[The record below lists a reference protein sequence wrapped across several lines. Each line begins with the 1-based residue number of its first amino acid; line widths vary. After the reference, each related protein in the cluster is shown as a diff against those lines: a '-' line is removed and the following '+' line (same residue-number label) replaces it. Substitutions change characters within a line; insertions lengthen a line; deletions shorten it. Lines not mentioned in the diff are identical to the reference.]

1 MSNAKVIFLFSAGIV
16 LLVAAHIF
24 VSLRGMGTLLA
35 GRTTLLDA
43 VAKSVER
50 IEIERRGEPNTVLVK
65 DGVWR
70 VSEPYSA
77 EADER
82 SVQRLLDALV
92 VSPTQGAFGDQ
103 ELSSFG
109 RERSDYGLD
118 APDVKVTVHDGD
130 RKWIVGLGK
139 LTAANDG
146 VYASVDGET
155 AIYVADAALLGLAGA
170 GGDAFRMKSICPGG
184 VDSVDSFDLKRGKG
198 QFLRFV
204 KDGDGW
210 RRASFDGADSGD
222 AASSVRIRELL
233 SAIGATQAQAF
244 FWPVGASNEPASA
257 TAPLL
262 ASYGLD
268 SESAVTV
275 TLRSRGGA
283 DRQVAFGKEASDGLV
298 YALVQ
303 NSGAVVSVPGTL
315 KDLAGGADFTDSRLF
330 PFDIAQ
336 VTRVSIADGAVNYL
350 LAKDS
355 ATGEWRLDAP
365 VAAPADKAAAESFVA
380 HLASL
385 KLSDRDPEGLV
396 VSLTTN
402 APPVAVSRAA
412 ALAGHSLVDLRS
424 RRILR
429 IAPTDV
435 KRLESASPNAEKPAV
450 VVFDKDLRTWV
461 VESSG
466 RPGVPAAAAI
476 DAALAALNPLEAEK
490 VVTLKASVA
499 DLRRYGLEKPQT
511 TIAVDSEGAGSLR
524 RNILVGG
531 KAQGGYFATVG
542 SSDAVFI
549 ISNNVA
555 RRLLASFVA
564 EPVNEKEKAKAG
576 GRK

>member
-1 MSNAKVIFLFSAGIV
+1 MSNARVIFLFAAGIV

-24 VSLRGMGTLLA
+24 VSMRGMGSLIA
-35 GRTTLLDA
+35 GRTTLLDPA
-43 VAKSVER
+43 AKSAER
-50 IEIERRGEPNTVLVK
+50 IEVERRGGQVVALVK

-70 VSEPYSA
+70 VAEPYSA

-82 SVQRLLDALV
+82 GIQRMLDALV
-92 VSPTQGAFGDQ
+92 VSPTQAAFGEQ
-103 ELSSFG
+103 ELASFG

-118 APDVKVTVHDGD
+118 EPEVKITLSSGD
-130 RKWIVGLGK
+130 RKWSVGLGK
-139 LTAANDG
+139 LTAAKDG
-146 VYASVDGET
+146 VYASVGDET
-155 AIYVADAALLGLAGA
+155 AIYVADAGLLALAEA
-170 GGDAFRMKSICPGG
+170 GGNAFRMKSICPGG

-204 KDGDGW
+204 KDGEGW
-210 RRASFDGADSGD
+210 RKASLDGADAGD

-233 SAIGATQAQAF
+233 SAIGAAQAQAF

-275 TLRSRGGA
+275 TLHSRGGA

-303 NSGAVVSVPGTL
+303 NSGAVVSVPGAL

-330 PFDIAQ
+330 PFDVAQ
-336 VTRVSIADGAVNYL
+336 ISRVSIADGAVNYL
-350 LAKDS
+350 LAKDA

-365 VAAPADKAAAESFVA
+365 VAAPADKAAAESFVT

-385 KLSDRDPEGLV
+385 KFSDRDPEGLV

-424 RRILR
+424 RRILKV
-429 IAPTDV
+429 APADV
-435 KRLESASPNAEKPAV
+435 KRIESTSADAEKPAV
-450 VVFDKDLRTWV
+450 VVFDKDLRAWV
-461 VESSG
+461 VEASG
-466 RPGVPAAAAI
+466 RPGVPAAPAI

-524 RNILVGG
+524 RNILIGG
-531 KAQGGYFATVG
+531 RAQGGYFATVG

-549 ISNNVA
+549 ISNSVA
-555 RRLLASFVA
+555 RRLMASIVA
-564 EPVNEKEKAKAG
+564 EPVNEKAKAG
-576 GRK
+576 GER

>member
-1 MSNAKVIFLFSAGIV
+1 MSNARVIFLFAAGIV

-24 VSLRGMGTLLA
+24 VSMRGMGSLIA
-35 GRTTLLDA
+35 GRTTLLDPA
-43 VAKSVER
+43 AKSAER
-50 IEIERRGEPNTVLVK
+50 IEVERRGGQVVALVK

-70 VSEPYSA
+70 VAEPYSA

-82 SVQRLLDALV
+82 GIQRMLDALV
-92 VSPTQGAFGDQ
+92 VSPTQAAFGDQ
-103 ELSSFG
+103 ELASFG
-109 RERSDYGLD
+109 RERGDYGLD
-118 APDVKVTVHDGD
+118 EPEVKITLSSGD
-130 RKWIVGLGK
+130 RKWSVGLGK
-139 LTAANDG
+139 LTAAKDG
-146 VYASVDGET
+146 VYASVSDET
-155 AIYVADAALLGLAGA
+155 AIYVADAGLLALAEA
-170 GGDAFRMKSICPGG
+170 GGNAFRMKSICPGG

-204 KDGDGW
+204 KDGEGW
-210 RRASFDGADSGD
+210 RKASLDGADAGD

-233 SAIGATQAQAF
+233 SAIGAAQAQAF

-275 TLRSRGGA
+275 TLHSRGGA

-303 NSGAVVSVPGTL
+303 NSGAVVSVPGAL

-330 PFDIAQ
+330 PFDVAQ
-336 VTRVSIADGAVNYL
+336 ISRVSIADGAVNYL
-350 LAKDS
+350 LAKDA

-365 VAAPADKAAAESFVA
+365 VAAPADKAAAESFVT

-385 KLSDRDPEGLV
+385 KFSDRDPEGLV

-424 RRILR
+424 RRILKV
-429 IAPTDV
+429 APADV
-435 KRLESASPNAEKPAV
+435 KRIESTSADAEKPAV
-450 VVFDKDLRTWV
+450 VVFDKDLRAWV
-461 VESSG
+461 VEASG
-466 RPGVPAAAAI
+466 RPGVPAAPAI

-524 RNILVGG
+524 RNILIGG
-531 KAQGGYFATVG
+531 RAQGGYFATVG

-549 ISNNVA
+549 ISNSVA
-555 RRLLASFVA
+555 RRLMASIVA
-564 EPVNEKEKAKAG
+564 EPVNEKVKAG
-576 GRK
+576 GKR

>member
-1 MSNAKVIFLFSAGIV
+1 MSNARVIFLFAAGIV

-24 VSLRGMGTLLA
+24 VSMRGMGSLIA
-35 GRTTLLDA
+35 GRTTLLDPA
-43 VAKSVER
+43 AKSAER
-50 IEIERRGEPNTVLVK
+50 IEVERRGGQVVALVK

-70 VSEPYSA
+70 VAEPYSA

-82 SVQRLLDALV
+82 GIQRMLDALV
-92 VSPTQGAFGDQ
+92 VSPTQAAFGEQ
-103 ELSSFG
+103 ELASFG
-109 RERSDYGLD
+109 RERGDYGLD
-118 APDVKVTVHDGD
+118 EPEVKITLSSGD
-130 RKWIVGLGK
+130 RKWSVGLGK
-139 LTAANDG
+139 LTAAKDG
-146 VYASVDGET
+146 VYASVSDET
-155 AIYVADAALLGLAGA
+155 AIYVADAGLLALAEA
-170 GGDAFRMKSICPGG
+170 GGNAFRMKSICPGG

-204 KDGDGW
+204 KDGEGW
-210 RRASFDGADSGD
+210 RKASLDGADAGD

-233 SAIGATQAQAF
+233 SAIGAAQAQAF

-275 TLRSRGGA
+275 TLHSRGGA

-303 NSGAVVSVPGTL
+303 NSGAVVSVPGAL

-330 PFDIAQ
+330 PFDVAQ
-336 VTRVSIADGAVNYL
+336 ISRVSIADGAVNYL
-350 LAKDS
+350 LAKDA

-365 VAAPADKAAAESFVA
+365 VAAPADKAAAESFVT

-385 KLSDRDPEGLV
+385 KFSDRDPEGLV

-424 RRILR
+424 RRILKV
-429 IAPTDV
+429 APADV
-435 KRLESASPNAEKPAV
+435 KRIESTSADAEKPAV
-450 VVFDKDLRTWV
+450 VVFDKDLRAWV
-461 VESSG
+461 VEASG
-466 RPGVPAAAAI
+466 RPGVPAAPAI

-524 RNILVGG
+524 RNILIGG
-531 KAQGGYFATVG
+531 RAQGGYFATVG

-549 ISNNVA
+549 ISNSVA
-555 RRLLASFVA
+555 RRLMASIVA
-564 EPVNEKEKAKAG
+564 EPVNEKAKAG
-576 GRK
+576 GER

>member
-1 MSNAKVIFLFSAGIV
+1 MSNARVIFLFAAGIV

-24 VSLRGMGTLLA
+24 VSMRGMGSLIA
-35 GRTTLLDA
+35 GRTTLLDPA
-43 VAKSVER
+43 AKSAER
-50 IEIERRGEPNTVLVK
+50 IEVERRGGQVVALVK

-70 VSEPYSA
+70 VAEPYSA

-82 SVQRLLDALV
+82 GIQRMLDALV
-92 VSPTQGAFGDQ
+92 VSPTQAAFGDQ
-103 ELSSFG
+103 ELASFG
-109 RERSDYGLD
+109 RERGDYGLD
-118 APDVKVTVHDGD
+118 EPEVKITLSSGD
-130 RKWIVGLGK
+130 RKWSVGLGK
-139 LTAANDG
+139 LTAAKDG
-146 VYASVDGET
+146 VYASVSDET
-155 AIYVADAALLGLAGA
+155 AIYVADAGLLALAEA
-170 GGDAFRMKSICPGG
+170 GGNAFRMKSICPGG

-204 KDGDGW
+204 TDGEGW
-210 RRASFDGADSGD
+210 RKASLAGADAGD

-233 SAIGATQAQAF
+233 SAIGAAQAQAF

-275 TLRSRGGA
+275 TLHSRGGA

-303 NSGAVVSVPGTL
+303 NSGAVVSVPGAL

-330 PFDIAQ
+330 PFDVAQ
-336 VTRVSIADGAVNYL
+336 ISRVSIADGAVNYL

-365 VAAPADKAAAESFVA
+365 VAAPADKAAAESFVT

-385 KLSDRDPEGLV
+385 KFSDRDPEGLV

-424 RRILR
+424 RRILKVTP
-429 IAPTDV
+429 ADV
-435 KRLESASPNAEKPAV
+435 KRIESTSADAEKPAV
-450 VVFDKDLRTWV
+450 VVFDKDLRAWV
-461 VESSG
+461 VEASG
-466 RPGVPAAAAI
+466 RPGVPAAPAI

-524 RNILVGG
+524 RNILIGG
-531 KAQGGYFATVG
+531 RAQGGYFATVG

-549 ISNNVA
+549 ISNSVA
-555 RRLLASFVA
+555 RRLMASIVA
-564 EPVNEKEKAKAG
+564 EPVNEKAKAG
-576 GRK
+576 GER

>member
-1 MSNAKVIFLFSAGIV
+1 MSNARVIFLFAAGIV

-24 VSLRGMGTLLA
+24 VSMRGMGSLIA
-35 GRTTLLDA
+35 GRTTLLDPA
-43 VAKSVER
+43 AKSAER
-50 IEIERRGEPNTVLVK
+50 IEVERRGGQVVALVK

-70 VSEPYSA
+70 VAEPYSA

-82 SVQRLLDALV
+82 GIQRMLDALV
-92 VSPTQGAFGDQ
+92 VSPTQAAFGDQ
-103 ELSSFG
+103 ELASFG
-109 RERSDYGLD
+109 RERGDYGLD
-118 APDVKVTVHDGD
+118 EPEVKITLSSGD
-130 RKWIVGLGK
+130 RKWSVGLGK
-139 LTAANDG
+139 LTAAKDG
-146 VYASVDGET
+146 VYASVSDET
-155 AIYVADAALLGLAGA
+155 AIYVADAGLLALAEA
-170 GGDAFRMKSICPGG
+170 GGNAFRMKSICPGG

-204 KDGDGW
+204 KDGEGW
-210 RRASFDGADSGD
+210 RKASLDGADAGD

-233 SAIGATQAQAF
+233 SAIGAAQAQAF

-275 TLRSRGGA
+275 TLHSRGGA

-303 NSGAVVSVPGTL
+303 NSGAVVSVPGAL

-336 VTRVSIADGAVNYL
+336 ISRVSIADGAVNYL
-350 LAKDS
+350 LAKDA

-365 VAAPADKAAAESFVA
+365 VAAPADKAAAESFVT

-385 KLSDRDPEGLV
+385 KFSDRDPEGLV

-424 RRILR
+424 RRILKV
-429 IAPTDV
+429 APADV
-435 KRLESASPNAEKPAV
+435 KRIESTSADAEKPAV
-450 VVFDKDLRTWV
+450 VVFDKDLRAWV
-461 VESSG
+461 VEASG
-466 RPGVPAAAAI
+466 RPGVPAAPAI

-524 RNILVGG
+524 RNILIGG
-531 KAQGGYFATVG
+531 RAQGGYFATVG

-549 ISNNVA
+549 ISNSVA
-555 RRLLASFVA
+555 RRLMASIVA
-564 EPVNEKEKAKAG
+564 EPVNEKAKAG
-576 GRK
+576 GER

>member
-1 MSNAKVIFLFSAGIV
+1 MSNARVIFLFAAGIV

-24 VSLRGMGTLLA
+24 VSMRGMGSLIA
-35 GRTTLLDA
+35 GRTTLLDPA
-43 VAKSVER
+43 AKSAER
-50 IEIERRGEPNTVLVK
+50 IEVERRGGQVVALVK

-70 VSEPYSA
+70 VAEPYSA

-82 SVQRLLDALV
+82 GIQRMLDALV
-92 VSPTQGAFGDQ
+92 VSPTQAAFGEQ
-103 ELSSFG
+103 ELASFG

-118 APDVKVTVHDGD
+118 EPEVKITLSSGD
-130 RKWIVGLGK
+130 RKWSVGLGK
-139 LTAANDG
+139 LTAAKDG
-146 VYASVDGET
+146 VYASVSDET
-155 AIYVADAALLGLAGA
+155 AIYVADAGLLALAEA
-170 GGDAFRMKSICPGG
+170 GGNAFRMKSICPGG

-204 KDGDGW
+204 KDGEGW
-210 RRASFDGADSGD
+210 RKASLDGADAGD

-233 SAIGATQAQAF
+233 SAIGAAQAQAF

-275 TLRSRGGA
+275 TLHSRGGA

-303 NSGAVVSVPGTL
+303 NSGAVVSVPGAL

-330 PFDIAQ
+330 PFDVAQ
-336 VTRVSIADGAVNYL
+336 ISRVSIADGAVNYL
-350 LAKDS
+350 LAKDA

-365 VAAPADKAAAESFVA
+365 VAAPADKAAAESFVT

-385 KLSDRDPEGLV
+385 KFSDRDPEGLV

-424 RRILR
+424 RRILKV
-429 IAPTDV
+429 APADV
-435 KRLESASPNAEKPAV
+435 KRIESTSADAEKPAV
-450 VVFDKDLRTWV
+450 VVFDKDLRAWV
-461 VESSG
+461 VEASG
-466 RPGVPAAAAI
+466 RPGVPAAPAI

-524 RNILVGG
+524 RNILIGG
-531 KAQGGYFATVG
+531 RAQGGYFATVG

-549 ISNNVA
+549 ISNSVA
-555 RRLLASFVA
+555 RRLMASIVA
-564 EPVNEKEKAKAG
+564 EPVNEKAKAG
-576 GRK
+576 GER

>member
-1 MSNAKVIFLFSAGIV
+1 MSNARVIFLFAAGIV

-24 VSLRGMGTLLA
+24 VSMRGMGSLIA
-35 GRTTLLDA
+35 GRTTLLDPA
-43 VAKSVER
+43 AKSAER
-50 IEIERRGEPNTVLVK
+50 IEVERRGGQVVALVK

-70 VSEPYSA
+70 VAEPYSA

-82 SVQRLLDALV
+82 GIQRMLDALV
-92 VSPTQGAFGDQ
+92 VSPTQAAFGDQ
-103 ELSSFG
+103 ELASFG

-118 APDVKVTVHDGD
+118 EPEVKITLSSGD
-130 RKWIVGLGK
+130 RKWSVGLGK
-139 LTAANDG
+139 LTAAKDG
-146 VYASVDGET
+146 VYASVSDET
-155 AIYVADAALLGLAGA
+155 AIYVADAGLLALAEA
-170 GGDAFRMKSICPGG
+170 GGNAFRMKSICPGG

-204 KDGDGW
+204 KDGEGW
-210 RRASFDGADSGD
+210 RKASLDGADAGD

-233 SAIGATQAQAF
+233 SAIGAAQAQAF

-275 TLRSRGGA
+275 TLHSRGGA

-303 NSGAVVSVPGTL
+303 NSGAVVSVPGAL

-330 PFDIAQ
+330 PFDVAQ
-336 VTRVSIADGAVNYL
+336 ISRVSIADGAVNYL
-350 LAKDS
+350 LAKDA

-365 VAAPADKAAAESFVA
+365 VAAPADKAAAESFVT

-385 KLSDRDPEGLV
+385 KFSDRDPEGLV

-424 RRILR
+424 RRILKV
-429 IAPTDV
+429 APADV
-435 KRLESASPNAEKPAV
+435 KRIESTSADAEKPAV
-450 VVFDKDLRTWV
+450 VVFDKDLRAWV
-461 VESSG
+461 VEASG
-466 RPGVPAAAAI
+466 RPGVPAAPAI

-524 RNILVGG
+524 RNILIGG
-531 KAQGGYFATVG
+531 RAQGGYFATVG

-549 ISNNVA
+549 ISNSVA
-555 RRLLASFVA
+555 RRLMASIVA
-564 EPVNEKEKAKAG
+564 EPVNEKAKAG
-576 GRK
+576 GER

>member
-1 MSNAKVIFLFSAGIV
+1 MSNARVIFLFAAGIV

-24 VSLRGMGTLLA
+24 VSMRGMGSLIA
-35 GRTTLLDA
+35 GRTTLLDPA
-43 VAKSVER
+43 AKSAER
-50 IEIERRGEPNTVLVK
+50 IEVERRGGQVVALVK

-70 VSEPYSA
+70 VAEPYSA

-82 SVQRLLDALV
+82 GIQRMLDALV
-92 VSPTQGAFGDQ
+92 VSPTQAAFGEQ
-103 ELSSFG
+103 ELASFG

-118 APDVKVTVHDGD
+118 EPEVKITLSSGD
-130 RKWIVGLGK
+130 RKWSVGLGK
-139 LTAANDG
+139 LTAAKDG
-146 VYASVDGET
+146 VYASVSDET
-155 AIYVADAALLGLAGA
+155 AIYVADAGLLALAEA
-170 GGDAFRMKSICPGG
+170 GGNAFRMKSICPGG

-204 KDGDGW
+204 KDGEGW
-210 RRASFDGADSGD
+210 RKASLDGADAGD

-233 SAIGATQAQAF
+233 SAIGAAQAQAF

-275 TLRSRGGA
+275 TLHSRGGA

-303 NSGAVVSVPGTL
+303 NSGAVVSVPGAL

-336 VTRVSIADGAVNYL
+336 ISRVSIADGAVNYL
-350 LAKDS
+350 LAKDA

-365 VAAPADKAAAESFVA
+365 VAAPADKAAAESFVT

-385 KLSDRDPEGLV
+385 KFSDRDPEGLV

-424 RRILR
+424 RRILKV
-429 IAPTDV
+429 APADV
-435 KRLESASPNAEKPAV
+435 KRIESTSADAEKPAV
-450 VVFDKDLRTWV
+450 VVFDKDLRAWV
-461 VESSG
+461 VEASG
-466 RPGVPAAAAI
+466 RPGVPAAPAI

-524 RNILVGG
+524 RNILIGG
-531 KAQGGYFATVG
+531 RAQGGYFATVG

-549 ISNNVA
+549 ISNSVA
-555 RRLLASFVA
+555 RRLMASIVA
-564 EPVNEKEKAKAG
+564 EPVNEKAKAG
-576 GRK
+576 GER

>member
-1 MSNAKVIFLFSAGIV
+1 MSNARVIFLFAAGIV

-24 VSLRGMGTLLA
+24 VSMRGMGSLIA
-35 GRTTLLDA
+35 GRTTLLDPA
-43 VAKSVER
+43 AKSAER
-50 IEIERRGEPNTVLVK
+50 IEVERRGGQVVALVK

-70 VSEPYSA
+70 VAEPYSA

-82 SVQRLLDALV
+82 GIQRMLDALV
-92 VSPTQGAFGDQ
+92 VSPTQAAFGDQ
-103 ELSSFG
+103 ELASFG
-109 RERSDYGLD
+109 RERGDYGLD
-118 APDVKVTVHDGD
+118 EPEVKITLSSGD
-130 RKWIVGLGK
+130 RKWSVGLGK
-139 LTAANDG
+139 LTAAKDG
-146 VYASVDGET
+146 VYASVSDET
-155 AIYVADAALLGLAGA
+155 AIYVADAGLLALAEA
-170 GGDAFRMKSICPGG
+170 GGNAFRMKSICPGG

-204 KDGDGW
+204 KDGEGW
-210 RRASFDGADSGD
+210 RKASLDGADAGD

-233 SAIGATQAQAF
+233 SAIGAAQAQAF

-275 TLRSRGGA
+275 TLHSRGGA

-303 NSGAVVSVPGTL
+303 NSGAVVSVPGAL

-330 PFDIAQ
+330 PFDVAQ
-336 VTRVSIADGAVNYL
+336 ISRVSIADGAVNYL
-350 LAKDS
+350 LAKDA

-365 VAAPADKAAAESFVA
+365 VAAPADKAAAESFVT

-385 KLSDRDPEGLV
+385 KFSDRDPEGLV

-424 RRILR
+424 RRILKV
-429 IAPTDV
+429 APADV
-435 KRLESASPNAEKPAV
+435 KRIESTSADAEKPAV
-450 VVFDKDLRTWV
+450 VVFDKDLRAWV
-461 VESSG
+461 VEASG
-466 RPGVPAAAAI
+466 RPGVPAAPAI

-524 RNILVGG
+524 RNILIGG
-531 KAQGGYFATVG
+531 RAQGGYFATVG

-549 ISNNVA
+549 ISNSVA
-555 RRLLASFVA
+555 RRLMASIVA
-564 EPVNEKEKAKAG
+564 EPVNEKAKAG
-576 GRK
+576 GER

>member
-1 MSNAKVIFLFSAGIV
+1 MSNARVIFLFAAGIV

-24 VSLRGMGTLLA
+24 VSMRGMGSLIA
-35 GRTTLLDA
+35 GRTTLLDPA
-43 VAKSVER
+43 AKSAER
-50 IEIERRGEPNTVLVK
+50 IEVERRGGQVVALVK

-70 VSEPYSA
+70 VAEPYSA

-82 SVQRLLDALV
+82 GIQRMLDALV
-92 VSPTQGAFGDQ
+92 VSPTQAAFGDQ
-103 ELSSFG
+103 ELASFG
-109 RERSDYGLD
+109 RERGDYGLD
-118 APDVKVTVHDGD
+118 EPEVKITLSSGD
-130 RKWIVGLGK
+130 RKWSVGLGN
-139 LTAANDG
+139 LTAAKDG
-146 VYASVDGET
+146 VYASVSDET
-155 AIYVADAALLGLAGA
+155 AIYVADAGLLALAEA
-170 GGDAFRMKSICPGG
+170 GGNAFRMKSICPGG

-204 KDGDGW
+204 KDGEGW
-210 RRASFDGADSGD
+210 RKASLDGADAGD

-233 SAIGATQAQAF
+233 SAIGAAQAQAF

-275 TLRSRGGA
+275 TLHSRGGA

-303 NSGAVVSVPGTL
+303 NSGAVVSVPGAL

-330 PFDIAQ
+330 PFDVAQ
-336 VTRVSIADGAVNYL
+336 ISRVSIADGAVNYL
-350 LAKDS
+350 LAKDA

-365 VAAPADKAAAESFVA
+365 VAAPADKAAAESFVT

-385 KLSDRDPEGLV
+385 KFSDRDPEGLV

-424 RRILR
+424 RRILKV
-429 IAPTDV
+429 APADV
-435 KRLESASPNAEKPAV
+435 KRIESTSADAEKPAV
-450 VVFDKDLRTWV
+450 VVFDKDLRAWV
-461 VESSG
+461 VEASG
-466 RPGVPAAAAI
+466 RPGVPAAPAI

-524 RNILVGG
+524 RNILIGG
-531 KAQGGYFATVG
+531 RAQGGYFATVG

-549 ISNNVA
+549 ISNSVA
-555 RRLLASFVA
+555 RRLMASIVA
-564 EPVNEKEKAKAG
+564 EPVNEKAKAG
-576 GRK
+576 GER

>member
-1 MSNAKVIFLFSAGIV
+1 
-16 LLVAAHIF
+16 
-24 VSLRGMGTLLA
+24 
-35 GRTTLLDA
+35 
-43 VAKSVER
+43 
-50 IEIERRGEPNTVLVK
+50 
-65 DGVWR
+65 
-70 VSEPYSA
+70 
-77 EADER
+77 
-82 SVQRLLDALV
+82 
-92 VSPTQGAFGDQ
+92 
-103 ELSSFG
+103 
-109 RERSDYGLD
+109 
-118 APDVKVTVHDGD
+118 
-130 RKWIVGLGK
+130 
-139 LTAANDG
+139 
-146 VYASVDGET
+146 
-155 AIYVADAALLGLAGA
+155 
-170 GGDAFRMKSICPGG
+170 MKSICPGG

-204 KDGDGW
+204 KDGKGW
-210 RRASFDGADSGD
+210 RKASLDGADAGD

-233 SAIGATQAQAF
+233 SAIGAAQAKAF

-275 TLRSRGGA
+275 TLHSRGGA

-303 NSGAVVSVPGTL
+303 NSGAVVSVPGAL

-330 PFDIAQ
+330 PFDVAQ
-336 VTRVSIADGAVNYL
+336 VSRVSIADGAVNYL
-350 LAKDS
+350 LAKDA

-365 VAAPADKAAAESFVA
+365 VAAPADKAAAESFVT

-385 KLSDRDPEGLV
+385 KFSDRDPEGLV
-396 VSLTTN
+396 VSLATN
-402 APPVAVSRAA
+402 TPPVAVSRTA

-424 RRILR
+424 RRILKV
-429 IAPTDV
+429 APTDV
-435 KRLESASPNAEKPAV
+435 KRIESTSADAEKPAV
-450 VVFDKDLRTWV
+450 VVFDKDLRAWV
-461 VESSG
+461 VEASG
-466 RPGVPAAAAI
+466 RPGVPAAPAI

-524 RNILVGG
+524 RNILIGG

-549 ISNNVA
+549 ISNSVA
-555 RRLLASFVA
+555 RRLMASIVA
-564 EPVNEKEKAKAG
+564 EPVNEKAKAG
-576 GRK
+576 GER

>member
-1 MSNAKVIFLFSAGIV
+1 MSNARVIFLFAAGIV

-24 VSLRGMGTLLA
+24 VSMRGMGSLIA
-35 GRTTLLDA
+35 GRTTLLDPA
-43 VAKSVER
+43 AKSAER
-50 IEIERRGEPNTVLVK
+50 IEVERRGGQVVALVK

-70 VSEPYSA
+70 VAEPYSA

-82 SVQRLLDALV
+82 GIQRMLDALV
-92 VSPTQGAFGDQ
+92 VSPTQAAFGDQ
-103 ELSSFG
+103 ELASFG
-109 RERSDYGLD
+109 RERGDYGLD
-118 APDVKVTVHDGD
+118 EPEVKITLSSGD
-130 RKWIVGLGK
+130 RKWSVGLGK
-139 LTAANDG
+139 LTAAKDG
-146 VYASVDGET
+146 VYASVSDET
-155 AIYVADAALLGLAGA
+155 AIYVADAGLLALAEA
-170 GGDAFRMKSICPGG
+170 GGNAFRMKSICPGG

-204 KDGDGW
+204 KDGEGW
-210 RRASFDGADSGD
+210 RKASLDGADAGD

-233 SAIGATQAQAF
+233 SAIGAAQAQAF

-275 TLRSRGGA
+275 TLHSRGGA

-303 NSGAVVSVPGTL
+303 NSGAVVSVPGAL

-330 PFDIAQ
+330 PFDVAQ
-336 VTRVSIADGAVNYL
+336 ISRVSIADGAVNYL
-350 LAKDS
+350 LAKDA

-365 VAAPADKAAAESFVA
+365 VAAPADKAAAASFVT

-385 KLSDRDPEGLV
+385 KFSDRDPEGLV

-424 RRILR
+424 RRILKV
-429 IAPTDV
+429 APADV
-435 KRLESASPNAEKPAV
+435 KRIESTSADAEKPAV
-450 VVFDKDLRTWV
+450 VVFDKDLRAWV
-461 VESSG
+461 VEASG
-466 RPGVPAAAAI
+466 RPGVPAAPAI

-524 RNILVGG
+524 RNILIGG
-531 KAQGGYFATVG
+531 RAQGGYFATVG

-549 ISNNVA
+549 ISNSVA
-555 RRLLASFVA
+555 RRLMASIVA
-564 EPVNEKEKAKAG
+564 EPVNEKAKAG
-576 GRK
+576 GER

>member
-1 MSNAKVIFLFSAGIV
+1 MSNARVIFLFAAGIV

-24 VSLRGMGTLLA
+24 VSMRGMGSLIA
-35 GRTTLLDA
+35 GRTTLLDPA
-43 VAKSVER
+43 AKSAER
-50 IEIERRGEPNTVLVK
+50 IEVERRGGQVVALVK

-70 VSEPYSA
+70 VAEPYSA

-82 SVQRLLDALV
+82 GIQRMLDALV
-92 VSPTQGAFGDQ
+92 VSPTQAAFGDQ
-103 ELSSFG
+103 ELASFG

-118 APDVKVTVHDGD
+118 EPEVKITLSSGD
-130 RKWIVGLGK
+130 RKWSVGLGK
-139 LTAANDG
+139 MTAAKDG
-146 VYASVDGET
+146 VYASVGDET
-155 AIYVADAALLGLAGA
+155 AIYVADAGLLALAEA
-170 GGDAFRMKSICPGG
+170 GGNAFRMKSICPGG

-204 KDGDGW
+204 KDGEGW
-210 RRASFDGADSGD
+210 RKASLDGADAGD

-233 SAIGATQAQAF
+233 SAIGAAQAQAF

-275 TLRSRGGA
+275 TLHSRGGA

-303 NSGAVVSVPGTL
+303 NSGAVVSVPGAL

-336 VTRVSIADGAVNYL
+336 ISRVSIADGAVNYL
-350 LAKDS
+350 LAKDA

-365 VAAPADKAAAESFVA
+365 VAAPADKAAAESFVT

-385 KLSDRDPEGLV
+385 KFSDRDPEGLV

-424 RRILR
+424 RRILKV
-429 IAPTDV
+429 APADV
-435 KRLESASPNAEKPAV
+435 KRIESTSADAEKPAV
-450 VVFDKDLRTWV
+450 VVFDKDLRAWV
-461 VESSG
+461 VEASG
-466 RPGVPAAAAI
+466 RPGVPAAPAI

-524 RNILVGG
+524 RNILIGG
-531 KAQGGYFATVG
+531 RAQGGYFATVG

-549 ISNNVA
+549 ISNSVA
-555 RRLLASFVA
+555 RRLMASIVA
-564 EPVNEKEKAKAG
+564 EPVNEKAKAG
-576 GRK
+576 GER

>member
-1 MSNAKVIFLFSAGIV
+1 MSNARVIFLFAAGIV

-24 VSLRGMGTLLA
+24 VSMRGMGSLIA
-35 GRTTLLDA
+35 GRTTLLDPA
-43 VAKSVER
+43 AKSAER
-50 IEIERRGEPNTVLVK
+50 IEVERRGGQVVALVK

-70 VSEPYSA
+70 VAEPYSA

-82 SVQRLLDALV
+82 GIQRMLDALV
-92 VSPTQGAFGDQ
+92 VSPTQAAFGEQ
-103 ELSSFG
+103 ELASFG

-118 APDVKVTVHDGD
+118 EPEVKITLSSGD
-130 RKWIVGLGK
+130 RKWSVGLGK
-139 LTAANDG
+139 MTAAKDG
-146 VYASVDGET
+146 VYASVGDET
-155 AIYVADAALLGLAGA
+155 AIYVADAGLLALAEA
-170 GGDAFRMKSICPGG
+170 GGNAFRMKSICPGG

-204 KDGDGW
+204 KDGEGW
-210 RRASFDGADSGD
+210 RKASLDGADAGD

-233 SAIGATQAQAF
+233 SAIGAAQAQAF
-244 FWPVGASNEPASA
+244 FWPVGASNESASA

-275 TLRSRGGA
+275 TLHSRGGA

-303 NSGAVVSVPGTL
+303 NSGAVVSVPGAL

-330 PFDIAQ
+330 PFDVAQ
-336 VTRVSIADGAVNYL
+336 ISRVSIADGAVNYL
-350 LAKDS
+350 LAKDA

-365 VAAPADKAAAESFVA
+365 VAAPADKAAAESFVT

-385 KLSDRDPEGLV
+385 KFSDRDPEGLV

-424 RRILR
+424 RRILKV
-429 IAPTDV
+429 APADV
-435 KRLESASPNAEKPAV
+435 KRIESTSADAEKPAV
-450 VVFDKDLRTWV
+450 VVFDKDLRAWV
-461 VESSG
+461 VEASG
-466 RPGVPAAAAI
+466 RPGVPAAPAI

-524 RNILVGG
+524 RNILIGG
-531 KAQGGYFATVG
+531 RAQGGYFATVG

-549 ISNNVA
+549 ISNSVA
-555 RRLLASFVA
+555 RRLMASIVA
-564 EPVNEKEKAKAG
+564 EPVNEKAKAG
-576 GRK
+576 GER

>member
-1 MSNAKVIFLFSAGIV
+1 MSNARVIFLFAAGIV

-24 VSLRGMGTLLA
+24 VSMRGMGSLIA
-35 GRTTLLDA
+35 GRTTLLDPA
-43 VAKSVER
+43 AKSAER
-50 IEIERRGEPNTVLVK
+50 IEVERRGGQVVALVK

-70 VSEPYSA
+70 VAEPYSA

-82 SVQRLLDALV
+82 GIQRMLDALV
-92 VSPTQGAFGDQ
+92 VSPTQAAFGEQ
-103 ELSSFG
+103 ELASFG

-118 APDVKVTVHDGD
+118 EPEVKITLSSGD
-130 RKWIVGLGK
+130 RKWSVGLGK
-139 LTAANDG
+139 LTAAKDG
-146 VYASVDGET
+146 VYASVGDET
-155 AIYVADAALLGLAGA
+155 AIYVADAGLLALAEA
-170 GGDAFRMKSICPGG
+170 GGNAFRMKSICPGG

-204 KDGDGW
+204 KDGEGW
-210 RRASFDGADSGD
+210 RKASLDGADAGD

-233 SAIGATQAQAF
+233 SAIGAAQAQAF

-275 TLRSRGGA
+275 TLHSRGGA

-303 NSGAVVSVPGTL
+303 NSGAVVSVPGAL
-315 KDLAGGADFTDSRLF
+315 KDIAGGADFTDSRLF
-330 PFDIAQ
+330 PFDVAQ
-336 VTRVSIADGAVNYL
+336 ITRVSIADGAVNYL
-350 LAKDS
+350 LAKDA

-365 VAAPADKAAAESFVA
+365 VAAPADKAAAESFVT

-385 KLSDRDPEGLV
+385 KFSDRDPEGLV

-424 RRILR
+424 RRILKV
-429 IAPTDV
+429 APADV
-435 KRLESASPNAEKPAV
+435 KRIESTSADAEKPAV
-450 VVFDKDLRTWV
+450 VVFDKDLRAWV
-461 VESSG
+461 VEASG
-466 RPGVPAAAAI
+466 RPGVPAAPAI

-524 RNILVGG
+524 RNILIGG
-531 KAQGGYFATVG
+531 RAQGGYFATVG

-549 ISNNVA
+549 ISNSVA
-555 RRLLASFVA
+555 RRLMASIVA
-564 EPVNEKEKAKAG
+564 EPVNEKAKAG
-576 GRK
+576 GER

>member
-1 MSNAKVIFLFSAGIV
+1 MSNARVIFLFAAGIV

-24 VSLRGMGTLLA
+24 VSMRGMGSLIA
-35 GRTTLLDA
+35 GRTTLLDPA
-43 VAKSVER
+43 AKSAER
-50 IEIERRGEPNTVLVK
+50 IEVERRGGQVVALVK

-70 VSEPYSA
+70 VAEPYSA

-82 SVQRLLDALV
+82 GIQRMLDALV
-92 VSPTQGAFGDQ
+92 VSPTQAAFGDQ
-103 ELSSFG
+103 ELASFG
-109 RERSDYGLD
+109 RERGDYGLD
-118 APDVKVTVHDGD
+118 EPEVKITLSSGD
-130 RKWIVGLGK
+130 MKWSVGLGK
-139 LTAANDG
+139 LTAAKDG
-146 VYASVDGET
+146 VYASVSDET
-155 AIYVADAALLGLAGA
+155 AIYVADAGLLALAEA
-170 GGDAFRMKSICPGG
+170 GGNAFRMKSICPGG

-204 KDGDGW
+204 KDGEGW
-210 RRASFDGADSGD
+210 RKASLDGADAGD

-233 SAIGATQAQAF
+233 SAIGAAQAQAF

-275 TLRSRGGA
+275 TLHSRGGA

-303 NSGAVVSVPGTL
+303 NSGAVVSVPGAL

-330 PFDIAQ
+330 PFDVAQ
-336 VTRVSIADGAVNYL
+336 ISRVSIADGAVNYL
-350 LAKDS
+350 LAKDA

-365 VAAPADKAAAESFVA
+365 VAAPADKAAAESFVT

-385 KLSDRDPEGLV
+385 KFSDRDPEGLV

-424 RRILR
+424 RRILKV
-429 IAPTDV
+429 APADV
-435 KRLESASPNAEKPAV
+435 KRIESTSADAEKPAV
-450 VVFDKDLRTWV
+450 VVFDKDLRAWV
-461 VESSG
+461 VEASG
-466 RPGVPAAAAI
+466 RPGVPAAPAI

-524 RNILVGG
+524 RNILIGG
-531 KAQGGYFATVG
+531 RAQGGYFATVG

-549 ISNNVA
+549 ISNSVA
-555 RRLLASFVA
+555 RRLMASIVA
-564 EPVNEKEKAKAG
+564 EPVNEKAKAG
-576 GRK
+576 GER

>member
-1 MSNAKVIFLFSAGIV
+1 MSNARVIFLFAAGIV

-24 VSLRGMGTLLA
+24 VSMRGMGSLIA
-35 GRTTLLDA
+35 GRTTLLDPA
-43 VAKSVER
+43 AKSAER
-50 IEIERRGEPNTVLVK
+50 IEVERRGGQVVALVK

-70 VSEPYSA
+70 VAEPYSA

-82 SVQRLLDALV
+82 GIQRMLDALV
-92 VSPTQGAFGDQ
+92 VSPTQAAFGDQ
-103 ELSSFG
+103 ELASFG
-109 RERSDYGLD
+109 RERGDYGLD
-118 APDVKVTVHDGD
+118 EPEVKITLSSGD
-130 RKWIVGLGK
+130 RKWSVGLGK
-139 LTAANDG
+139 LTAAKDG
-146 VYASVDGET
+146 VYASVSDET
-155 AIYVADAALLGLAGA
+155 AIYVADAGLLALAEA
-170 GGDAFRMKSICPGG
+170 GGNAFRMKSICPGG

-204 KDGDGW
+204 KDGEGW
-210 RRASFDGADSGD
+210 RKASLDGADAGD

-233 SAIGATQAQAF
+233 SAIGAAQAQAF

-275 TLRSRGGA
+275 TLHSRGGA

-303 NSGAVVSVPGTL
+303 NSGAVVSVPGAL

-330 PFDIAQ
+330 PFDVAQ
-336 VTRVSIADGAVNYL
+336 ISRVSIADGAVNYL
-350 LAKDS
+350 LAKDA

-365 VAAPADKAAAESFVA
+365 VAAPADKAAAESFVT

-385 KLSDRDPEGLV
+385 KFSDRDPEGLV

-424 RRILR
+424 RRILKV
-429 IAPTDV
+429 APADV
-435 KRLESASPNAEKPAV
+435 KRIESTSADAEKPAV
-450 VVFDKDLRTWV
+450 VVFDKDLRAWV
-461 VESSG
+461 VEASG
-466 RPGVPAAAAI
+466 RPGVPAAPAI

-524 RNILVGG
+524 RNILIGG
-531 KAQGGYFATVG
+531 RAQGGYFATVG

-549 ISNNVA
+549 ISNSVA
-555 RRLLASFVA
+555 RRLMASIVA
-564 EPVNEKEKAKAG
+564 EPVNEKAKAG
-576 GRK
+576 GKR

>member
-1 MSNAKVIFLFSAGIV
+1 MSNARVIFLFAAGIV

-24 VSLRGMGTLLA
+24 VSMRGMGSLIA
-35 GRTTLLDA
+35 GRTTLLDPA
-43 VAKSVER
+43 AKSAER
-50 IEIERRGEPNTVLVK
+50 IEVERRGGQVVALVK

-70 VSEPYSA
+70 VAEPYSA

-82 SVQRLLDALV
+82 GIQRMLDALV
-92 VSPTQGAFGDQ
+92 VSPTQAAFGDQ
-103 ELSSFG
+103 ELASFG
-109 RERSDYGLD
+109 RERGDYGLD
-118 APDVKVTVHDGD
+118 EPEVKITLSSGD
-130 RKWIVGLGK
+130 RKWSVGLGK
-139 LTAANDG
+139 LTAAKDG
-146 VYASVDGET
+146 VYASVSDET
-155 AIYVADAALLGLAGA
+155 AIYVADAGLLALAEA
-170 GGDAFRMKSICPGG
+170 GGNAFRMKSICPGG

-210 RRASFDGADSGD
+210 RKASLDGADAGD

-233 SAIGATQAQAF
+233 SAIGAAQAQAF

-275 TLRSRGGA
+275 TLHSRGGA

-303 NSGAVVSVPGTL
+303 NSGAVVSVPGAL

-330 PFDIAQ
+330 PFDVAQ
-336 VTRVSIADGAVNYL
+336 ISRVSIADGAVNYL

-365 VAAPADKAAAESFVA
+365 VAAPADKAAAESFVT

-385 KLSDRDPEGLV
+385 KFSDRDPEGLV

-424 RRILR
+424 RRILKVTP
-429 IAPTDV
+429 ADV
-435 KRLESASPNAEKPAV
+435 KRIESTSADAEKPAV
-450 VVFDKDLRTWV
+450 VVFDKDLRAWV
-461 VESSG
+461 VEASG
-466 RPGVPAAAAI
+466 RPGVPAAPAI

-524 RNILVGG
+524 RNILIGG
-531 KAQGGYFATVG
+531 RAQGGYFATVG

-549 ISNNVA
+549 ISNSVA
-555 RRLLASFVA
+555 RRLMASIVA
-564 EPVNEKEKAKAG
+564 EPVNEKAKAG
-576 GRK
+576 GER

>member
-1 MSNAKVIFLFSAGIV
+1 MSNARVIFLFAAGIV

-24 VSLRGMGTLLA
+24 VSMRGMGSLIA
-35 GRTTLLDA
+35 GRTTLLDPA
-43 VAKSVER
+43 AKSAER
-50 IEIERRGEPNTVLVK
+50 IEVERRGGQVVALVK

-70 VSEPYSA
+70 VAEPYSA

-82 SVQRLLDALV
+82 GIQRMLDALV
-92 VSPTQGAFGDQ
+92 VSPTQAAFGDQ
-103 ELSSFG
+103 ELASFG
-109 RERSDYGLD
+109 RERGDYGLD
-118 APDVKVTVHDGD
+118 EPEVKITLSSGD
-130 RKWIVGLGK
+130 RKWSVGLGK
-139 LTAANDG
+139 LTAAKDG
-146 VYASVDGET
+146 VYASVSDET
-155 AIYVADAALLGLAGA
+155 AIYVADAGLLALAEA
-170 GGDAFRMKSICPGG
+170 GGNAFRMKSICPGG

-204 KDGDGW
+204 KDGEGW
-210 RRASFDGADSGD
+210 RKASLDGADAGD

-233 SAIGATQAQAF
+233 SAIGAAQAQAF

-275 TLRSRGGA
+275 TLHSRGGA

-303 NSGAVVSVPGTL
+303 NSGAVVSVPGAL

-330 PFDIAQ
+330 PFDVAQ
-336 VTRVSIADGAVNYL
+336 ISRVSIADGAVNYL
-350 LAKDS
+350 LAKDA

-365 VAAPADKAAAESFVA
+365 VAAPADKAAAESFVT

-385 KLSDRDPEGLV
+385 KFSDRDPEGLV

-424 RRILR
+424 RRILKV
-429 IAPTDV
+429 APADV
-435 KRLESASPNAEKPAV
+435 KRIESTSADAEKPAV

-461 VESSG
+461 VEASG
-466 RPGVPAAAAI
+466 RPGVPAAPAI

-524 RNILVGG
+524 RNILIGG
-531 KAQGGYFATVG
+531 RAQGGYFATVG

-549 ISNNVA
+549 ISNSVA
-555 RRLLASFVA
+555 RRLMASIVA
-564 EPVNEKEKAKAG
+564 EPVNEKAKAG
-576 GRK
+576 GER

>member
-1 MSNAKVIFLFSAGIV
+1 MSNARVIFLFAAGIV

-24 VSLRGMGTLLA
+24 VSMRGMGSLIA
-35 GRTTLLDA
+35 GRTTLLDPA
-43 VAKSVER
+43 AKSAER
-50 IEIERRGEPNTVLVK
+50 IEVERRGGQVVALVK

-70 VSEPYSA
+70 VAEPYSA

-82 SVQRLLDALV
+82 GIQRMLDALV
-92 VSPTQGAFGDQ
+92 VSPTQAAFGDQ
-103 ELSSFG
+103 ELASFR
-109 RERSDYGLD
+109 RERGDYGLD
-118 APDVKVTVHDGD
+118 EPEVKITLSSGD
-130 RKWIVGLGK
+130 RKWSVGLGK
-139 LTAANDG
+139 LTAAKDG
-146 VYASVDGET
+146 VYASVSDET
-155 AIYVADAALLGLAGA
+155 AIYVADAGLLALAEA
-170 GGDAFRMKSICPGG
+170 GGNAFRMKSICPGG

-204 KDGDGW
+204 KDGEGW
-210 RRASFDGADSGD
+210 RKASLDGADAGD

-233 SAIGATQAQAF
+233 SAIGAAQAQAF

-275 TLRSRGGA
+275 TLHSRGGA

-303 NSGAVVSVPGTL
+303 NSGAVVSVPGAL

-330 PFDIAQ
+330 PFDVAQ
-336 VTRVSIADGAVNYL
+336 ISRVSIADGAVNYL
-350 LAKDS
+350 LAKDA

-365 VAAPADKAAAESFVA
+365 VAAPADKAAAESFVT

-385 KLSDRDPEGLV
+385 KFSDRDPEGLV

-424 RRILR
+424 RRILKV
-429 IAPTDV
+429 APADV
-435 KRLESASPNAEKPAV
+435 KRIESTSADAEKPAV
-450 VVFDKDLRTWV
+450 VVFDKDLRAWV
-461 VESSG
+461 VEASG
-466 RPGVPAAAAI
+466 RPGVPAAPAI

-524 RNILVGG
+524 RNILIGG
-531 KAQGGYFATVG
+531 RAQGGYFATVG

-549 ISNNVA
+549 ISNSVA
-555 RRLLASFVA
+555 RRLMASIVA
-564 EPVNEKEKAKAG
+564 EPVNEKAKAG
-576 GRK
+576 GKR

>member
-1 MSNAKVIFLFSAGIV
+1 MSNARVIFLFAAGIV

-24 VSLRGMGTLLA
+24 VSMRGMGSLIA
-35 GRTTLLDA
+35 GRTTLLDPA
-43 VAKSVER
+43 AKSAER
-50 IEIERRGEPNTVLVK
+50 IEVERRGGQVVTLVK

-70 VSEPYSA
+70 VAEPYSA

-82 SVQRLLDALV
+82 GIQRMLDALV
-92 VSPTQGAFGDQ
+92 VSPTQAAFGDQ
-103 ELSSFG
+103 ELASFG
-109 RERSDYGLD
+109 RERGDYGLD
-118 APDVKVTVHDGD
+118 EPEVKITLSSGD
-130 RKWIVGLGK
+130 RKWSVGLGK
-139 LTAANDG
+139 LTAAKDG
-146 VYASVDGET
+146 VYASVSDET
-155 AIYVADAALLGLAGA
+155 AIYVADAGLLALAEA
-170 GGDAFRMKSICPGG
+170 GGNAFRMKAICPGG

-204 KDGDGW
+204 KDGEGW
-210 RRASFDGADSGD
+210 RKASLDGADAGD

-233 SAIGATQAQAF
+233 SAIGAAQAQAF

-275 TLRSRGGA
+275 TLHSRGGA

-303 NSGAVVSVPGTL
+303 NSGAVVSVPGAL

-330 PFDIAQ
+330 PFDVAQ
-336 VTRVSIADGAVNYL
+336 ISRVSIADGAVNYL
-350 LAKDS
+350 LAKDA

-365 VAAPADKAAAESFVA
+365 VAAPADKAAAESFVT

-385 KLSDRDPEGLV
+385 KFSDRDPEGLV

-424 RRILR
+424 RRILKV
-429 IAPTDV
+429 APADV
-435 KRLESASPNAEKPAV
+435 KRIESTSADAEKPAV
-450 VVFDKDLRTWV
+450 VVFDKDLRAWV
-461 VESSG
+461 VEASG
-466 RPGVPAAAAI
+466 RPGVPAAPAI

-524 RNILVGG
+524 RNILIGG
-531 KAQGGYFATVG
+531 RAQGGYFATVG

-549 ISNNVA
+549 ISNSVA
-555 RRLLASFVA
+555 RRLMASIVA
-564 EPVNEKEKAKAG
+564 EPVNEKAKAG
-576 GRK
+576 GER

>member
-1 MSNAKVIFLFSAGIV
+1 MSNARVIFLFAAGIV

-24 VSLRGMGTLLA
+24 VSMRGMGSLIA
-35 GRTTLLDA
+35 GRTTLLDPA
-43 VAKSVER
+43 AKSAER
-50 IEIERRGEPNTVLVK
+50 IEVERRGGQVVALVK

-70 VSEPYSA
+70 VAEPYSA

-82 SVQRLLDALV
+82 GIQRMLDALV
-92 VSPTQGAFGDQ
+92 VSPTQAAFGDQ
-103 ELSSFG
+103 ELASFG
-109 RERSDYGLD
+109 RERGDYGLD
-118 APDVKVTVHDGD
+118 EPEVKITLSSGD
-130 RKWIVGLGK
+130 RKWSVGLGK
-139 LTAANDG
+139 LTAAKDG
-146 VYASVDGET
+146 VYASVSDET
-155 AIYVADAALLGLAGA
+155 AIYVADAGLLALAEA
-170 GGDAFRMKSICPGG
+170 GGNAFRMKSICPGG

-204 KDGDGW
+204 KDGEGW
-210 RRASFDGADSGD
+210 RKASLDGADAGD

-233 SAIGATQAQAF
+233 SAIGAAQAQAF

-275 TLRSRGGA
+275 TLHSRGGA

-303 NSGAVVSVPGTL
+303 NSGAVVSVPGAL

-330 PFDIAQ
+330 PFDVAQ
-336 VTRVSIADGAVNYL
+336 ISRVSIADGAVNYL
-350 LAKDS
+350 LAKDA

-365 VAAPADKAAAESFVA
+365 VAAPADKAAAESFVT

-385 KLSDRDPEGLV
+385 KFSDRDPEGLV

-424 RRILR
+424 RRILKVTP
-429 IAPTDV
+429 ADV
-435 KRLESASPNAEKPAV
+435 KRIESTSADAEKPAV
-450 VVFDKDLRTWV
+450 VVFDKDLRAWV
-461 VESSG
+461 VEASG
-466 RPGVPAAAAI
+466 RPGVPAAPAI

-524 RNILVGG
+524 RNILIGG
-531 KAQGGYFATVG
+531 RAQGGYFATVG

-549 ISNNVA
+549 ISNSVA
-555 RRLLASFVA
+555 RRLMASIVA
-564 EPVNEKEKAKAG
+564 EPVNEKAKAG
-576 GRK
+576 GER

>member
-1 MSNAKVIFLFSAGIV
+1 MSNARVIFLFAAGIV

-24 VSLRGMGTLLA
+24 VSMRGMGSLIA
-35 GRTTLLDA
+35 GRTTLLDPA
-43 VAKSVER
+43 AKSAER
-50 IEIERRGEPNTVLVK
+50 IEVERRGGQVVALVK

-70 VSEPYSA
+70 VAEPYSA

-82 SVQRLLDALV
+82 GIQRMLDALV
-92 VSPTQGAFGDQ
+92 VSPTQAAFGDQ
-103 ELSSFG
+103 ELASFG

-118 APDVKVTVHDGD
+118 EPEVKITLSSGD
-130 RKWIVGLGK
+130 RKWSVGLGK
-139 LTAANDG
+139 LTAAKDG
-146 VYASVDGET
+146 VYASVSDET
-155 AIYVADAALLGLAGA
+155 AIYVADAGLLALAEA
-170 GGDAFRMKSICPGG
+170 GGNAFRMKSICPGG

-204 KDGDGW
+204 KDGEGW
-210 RRASFDGADSGD
+210 RKASLDGADAGD

-233 SAIGATQAQAF
+233 SAIGAAQAQAF

-275 TLRSRGGA
+275 TLHSRGGA

-303 NSGAVVSVPGTL
+303 NSGAVVSVPGAL

-330 PFDIAQ
+330 PFDVAQ
-336 VTRVSIADGAVNYL
+336 ISRVSIADGAVNYL
-350 LAKDS
+350 LAKDA

-365 VAAPADKAAAESFVA
+365 VAAPADKAAAESFVT

-385 KLSDRDPEGLV
+385 KFSDRDPEGLV

-424 RRILR
+424 RRILKV
-429 IAPTDV
+429 APADV
-435 KRLESASPNAEKPAV
+435 KRIESTSADAEKPAV
-450 VVFDKDLRTWV
+450 VVFDKDLRAWV
-461 VESSG
+461 VEASG
-466 RPGVPAAAAI
+466 RPGVPAAPAI

-511 TIAVDSEGAGSLR
+511 TIAVDS
-524 RNILVGG
+524 
-531 KAQGGYFATVG
+531 
-542 SSDAVFI
+542 DFI
-549 ISNNVA
+549 ISNSVA
-555 RRLLASFVA
+555 RRLMASIVA
-564 EPVNEKEKAKAG
+564 EPVNEKAKAG
-576 GRK
+576 GER

>member
-1 MSNAKVIFLFSAGIV
+1 M
-16 LLVAAHIF
+16 
-24 VSLRGMGTLLA
+24 
-35 GRTTLLDA
+35 
-43 VAKSVER
+43 
-50 IEIERRGEPNTVLVK
+50 
-65 DGVWR
+65 
-70 VSEPYSA
+70 
-77 EADER
+77 
-82 SVQRLLDALV
+82 
-92 VSPTQGAFGDQ
+92 FGDQ

-109 RERSDYGLD
+109 RARSDYGLD
-118 APDVKVTVHDGD
+118 DPDVKVAVYDGD
-130 RKWIVGLGK
+130 RKWVVGLGK

-146 VYASVDGET
+146 VYASVGGET
-155 AIYVADAALLGLAGA
+155 AIYVADASLLGLAGA

-184 VDSVDSFDLKRGKG
+184 MDSVDSFDLKRGKG

-204 KDGDGW
+204 KDGEGW

-244 FWPVGASNEPASA
+244 FWPVGASN
-257 TAPLL
+257 
-262 ASYGLD
+262 
-268 SESAVTV
+268 AVTV
-275 TLRSRGGA
+275 TLHSRGGA

-303 NSGAVVSVPGTL
+303 NSGAVVSVPGAL
-315 KDLAGGADFTDSRLF
+315 KDIAGGADFTDSRLF
-330 PFDIAQ
+330 PFDVAQ
-336 VTRVSIADGAVNYL
+336 ITRVSIADGAVNYL
-350 LAKDS
+350 LAKDA

-365 VAAPADKAAAESFVA
+365 VAAPADKAAAESFVT

-429 IAPTDV
+429 IAPADV
-435 KRLESASPNAEKPAV
+435 KRLESASPDAEKPAV

-461 VESSG
+461 VEASG
-466 RPGVPAAAAI
+466 RPGVPAAPAI

-555 RRLLASFVA
+555 RRLMASFVA

-576 GRK
+576 GGK

>member
-1 MSNAKVIFLFSAGIV
+1 MSNARVIFLFAAGIV

-24 VSLRGMGTLLA
+24 VSMRGMGSLIA
-35 GRTTLLDA
+35 GRTTLLDPA
-43 VAKSVER
+43 AKSAER
-50 IEIERRGEPNTVLVK
+50 IEVERRGGQVVALVK

-70 VSEPYSA
+70 VAEPYSA

-82 SVQRLLDALV
+82 GIQRMLDALV
-92 VSPTQGAFGDQ
+92 VSPTQAAFGDQ
-103 ELSSFG
+103 ELASFG
-109 RERSDYGLD
+109 RERGDYGLD
-118 APDVKVTVHDGD
+118 EPEVKITLSSGD
-130 RKWIVGLGK
+130 RKWSVGLGK
-139 LTAANDG
+139 LTAAKDG
-146 VYASVDGET
+146 VYASVGDET
-155 AIYVADAALLGLAGA
+155 AIYVADAGLLALAEA
-170 GGDAFRMKSICPGG
+170 GGNAFRMKSICPGG

-204 KDGDGW
+204 KDGEGW
-210 RRASFDGADSGD
+210 RKASLDGADAGD

-233 SAIGATQAQAF
+233 SAIGAAQAQAF

-275 TLRSRGGA
+275 TLHSRGGA

-303 NSGAVVSVPGTL
+303 NSGAVVSVPGAL

-330 PFDIAQ
+330 PFDVAQ
-336 VTRVSIADGAVNYL
+336 ISRVSIADGAVNYL
-350 LAKDS
+350 LAKDA

-365 VAAPADKAAAESFVA
+365 VAAPADKAAAESFVT

-385 KLSDRDPEGLV
+385 KFSDRDPEGLV

-424 RRILR
+424 RRILKV
-429 IAPTDV
+429 APADV
-435 KRLESASPNAEKPAV
+435 KRIESTSADAEKPAV
-450 VVFDKDLRTWV
+450 VVFDKDLRAWV
-461 VESSG
+461 VEASG
-466 RPGVPAAAAI
+466 RPGVPAAPAI

-524 RNILVGG
+524 RNILIGG
-531 KAQGGYFATVG
+531 RAQGGYFATVG

-549 ISNNVA
+549 ISNSVA
-555 RRLLASFVA
+555 RRLMASIVA
-564 EPVNEKEKAKAG
+564 EPVNEKAKAG
-576 GRK
+576 GER

>member
-1 MSNAKVIFLFSAGIV
+1 M
-16 LLVAAHIF
+16 
-24 VSLRGMGTLLA
+24 
-35 GRTTLLDA
+35 
-43 VAKSVER
+43 
-50 IEIERRGEPNTVLVK
+50 
-65 DGVWR
+65 
-70 VSEPYSA
+70 
-77 EADER
+77 
-82 SVQRLLDALV
+82 
-92 VSPTQGAFGDQ
+92 
-103 ELSSFG
+103 
-109 RERSDYGLD
+109 
-118 APDVKVTVHDGD
+118 
-130 RKWIVGLGK
+130 
-139 LTAANDG
+139 
-146 VYASVDGET
+146 
-155 AIYVADAALLGLAGA
+155 
-170 GGDAFRMKSICPGG
+170 
-184 VDSVDSFDLKRGKG
+184 
-198 QFLRFV
+198 
-204 KDGDGW
+204 
-210 RRASFDGADSGD
+210 
-222 AASSVRIRELL
+222 
-233 SAIGATQAQAF
+233 
-244 FWPVGASNEPASA
+244 
-257 TAPLL
+257 
-262 ASYGLD
+262 
-268 SESAVTV
+268 
-275 TLRSRGGA
+275 
-283 DRQVAFGKEASDGLV
+283 
-298 YALVQ
+298 
-303 NSGAVVSVPGTL
+303 
-315 KDLAGGADFTDSRLF
+315 
-330 PFDIAQ
+330 
-336 VTRVSIADGAVNYL
+336 
-350 LAKDS
+350 
-355 ATGEWRLDAP
+355 
-365 VAAPADKAAAESFVA
+365 A